1 MSTPAAVLDIEITTK
16 FPESSANG
24 DADSALV
31 LFRLHGRPLGWGAT
45 SVIGGRPDGAALIR
59 QLLEQHA
66 WSCALPLAE
75 RALQGGTPPKTLDL
89 NGLLQAPPHVSTT
102 GPLVT
107 VAVCNTSPA
116 SRLASCLDS
125 LMRLE
130 YAPLDRVVIDA
141 SDDRGRVE
149 RLLRERYPDVRYSS
163 APGAG
168 ASRRCAVVECRGDI
182 LALTDGDSIVDRR
195 WVSKLVH
202 VFLADPEVMTVS
214 GLVLPHRMSKPFR
227 STLPAGAPFC
237 REWQRVPIDA
247 DTTEWSMSRVLERAS
262 TNIAFW
268 RPGTPTTSSYTH
280 VFEPSALLRSSSP
293 SLMRPAEPRRISWRE
308 TERSID
314 LAEGLPALADVEAFD
329 GVTLKVAWLGRPI
342 GIAHIAHRGATVS
355 AMWVADAIAQQLTA
369 EILDARLGVGEH
381 VCRALLTADLAR
393 YILTRTPLPLAGATD
408 APRARTSSA
417 A

>member
-1 MSTPAAVLDIEITTK
+1 MSTPAAVLDFEITKK
-16 FPESSANG
+16 FLEFSAYG

-45 SVIGGRPDGAALIR
+45 SVIGGQPDAAALIR

-89 NGLLQAPPHVSTT
+89 NGLLQAPPHGSTT

-107 VAVCNTSPA
+107 IGVCNTSSA
-116 SRLASCLDS
+116 SRLEACLDS
-125 LMRLE
+125 LMRLD
-130 YAPLDRVVIDA
+130 YAPLDIVVIDA
-141 SDDRGRVE
+141 SDDRVRVE
-149 RLLRERYPDVRYSS
+149 RLLRERYPDVRYTN

-182 LALTDGDSIVDRR
+182 LALTDGDAIVDRR
-195 WVSKLVH
+195 WVSTLVH

-214 GLVLPHRMSKPFR
+214 GLVLPHRISKPFR

-237 REWQRVPIDA
+237 REWQRVPVDA
-247 DTTEWSMSRVLERAS
+247 NTTEWSMSRVLERAS
-262 TNIAFW
+262 TNVAFW
-268 RPGTPTTSSYTH
+268 RPGAPTASSYTH
-280 VFEPSALLRSSSP
+280 VFEPSAVVRSSSP
-293 SLMRPAEPRRISWRE
+293 SLTRPAEPRRVSLRE

-314 LAEGLPALADVEAFD
+314 LADGLPAVAGVEAFD
-329 GVTLKVAWLGRPI
+329 GLTLKVAWLGRPI
-342 GIAHIAHRGATVS
+342 GTAHIVHRGAPVS

-369 EILDARLGVGEH
+369 EILDARLGVGER

-393 YILTRTPLPLAGATD
+393 YILTRTPLPLQPASDSQTH
-408 APRARTSSA
+408 RTSSA